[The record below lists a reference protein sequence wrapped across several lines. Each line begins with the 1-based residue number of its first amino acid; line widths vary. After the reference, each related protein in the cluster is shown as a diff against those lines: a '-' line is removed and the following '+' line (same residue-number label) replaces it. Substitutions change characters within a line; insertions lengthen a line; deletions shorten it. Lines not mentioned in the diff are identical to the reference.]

1 MDRPVASS
9 HTSQSQSRIPR
20 YSNDPTEP
28 SDVLPT
34 RASVPKGPKR
44 KRLIKACDP
53 CHKSKRRCDGTA
65 PCSNC
70 YFASKECTYTDSTGR
85 PVPAPNSLRPDIL
98 LTQPSADVHSPTNI
112 NSSAPATAS
121 GSYQAPEPVHFQTGI
136 QQTEPLPSASAATS
150 GSSLVIVSRSPV
162 RSFFNETPP
171 PHGLRL
177 DLPRDLLPPRKRPKN
192 DTESSDK
199 YQHAAYRRMDGTDT
213 SVDFQKHIVHELI
226 NLFFA
231 HCHPHRLIIHSTSF
245 HVDLCRGRIPNYLL
259 NAICAVAAPLSQNP
273 LIRVTPVRHSGERF
287 ANAVLADLFDA
298 EGRLM
303 ASGLEAAQAL
313 ALVQTYI
320 VYKESSMHNDLRLYD
335 IALRILHTMHTRDA
349 DQSTSDTSPLSPDE
363 LHARGV
369 RRESARRTFWL
380 IHLVEVL
387 GAVFTRRPT
396 MYNRED
402 LAGVRLPSDETSF
415 DLALQVPSVRAEY
428 LDCPPLKTRDTSE
441 FGHVIRIA
449 SILLNIERGNM
460 DRPDHRALSDCEQE
474 LEQWVLS
481 LADHLKYS
489 SENLQAH
496 LTLWETGS
504 NSSTWCYCFMH
515 ILHACAVLAISS
527 ARRRLGQPDCRD
539 HDSALQAFPVIIK
552 ALGPRARNSILMGS
566 VLWVQYCG
574 PHAAVYN
581 GSLNGLKNNVTEP
594 SMSSQ
599 TREGAFENAATMD
612 VLPQLDLWVKE
623 WEEFWGPATMHGN
636 VQALEPGW
644 EERCSAYQQLRST
657 AASVPSIETTYAG
670 DGPSSTAMSRNVPDV
685 VIDSVL
691 RPGDE
696 GESTPPQLA
705 SPSLSTTSTLRLRLP
720 SLKSSGLLDVLPDDS
735 LGSRSSGASTPVKV
749 PQPWQLNS
757 NSPRPPLLS
766 PGLPIS
772 VGSGSI
778 GSAPLSPQ
786 PHSPSF
792 QDLHTPQVR
801 LQAPNF
807 YQSGSVHPS
816 PGIVAAPSSYEETEG
831 HFADRS

>member
-1 MDRPVASS
+1 M
-9 HTSQSQSRIPR
+9 SQSRIPR
-20 YSNDPTEP
+20 YSNDPKRADS
-28 SDVLPT
+28 SDVLPA
-34 RASVPKGPKR
+34 RASALKGPKR
-44 KRLIKACDP
+44 KRLVKACDP

-98 LTQPSADVHSPTNI
+98 LTQPNTDVHSPTNII

-121 GSYQAPEPVHFQTGI
+121 GSYQAPEPVHSQTGT
-136 QQTEPLPSASAATS
+136 QQTEPLLSASATTPE
-150 GSSLVIVSRSPV
+150 SSLVIGNRSPV
-162 RSFFNETPP
+162 RSLFNETPP

-192 DTESSDK
+192 DPELSGN
-199 YQHAAYRRMDGTDT
+199 YQHTAYRRMDGTNT
-213 SVDFQKHIVHELI
+213 SVDFQKHIVHQLI

-259 NAICAVAAPLSQNP
+259 NAMCAVAAPLSQNP

-313 ALVQTYI
+313 ALIQTYI

-335 IALRILHTMHTRDA
+335 IALRILHTMHTRDT
-349 DQSTSDTSPLSPDE
+349 DQSTSDTSSLSSDE
-363 LHARGV
+363 LHARGIQ
-369 RRESARRTFWL
+369 RESARRTFWL

-402 LAGVRLPSDETSF
+402 LAGVRLPSDEASF

-428 LDCPPLKTRDTSE
+428 LDCPPLKTRATSE

-460 DRPDHRALSDCEQE
+460 DRPDHRALSDSEQE

-489 SENLQAH
+489 PENLQAH

-527 ARRRLGQPDCRD
+527 ARRSLGQPACRD

-581 GSLNGLKNNVTEP
+581 GSFDGLKNNVTEP

-599 TREGAFENAATMD
+599 TREGAFGNAATID
-612 VLPQLDLWVKE
+612 VLPQLDLWIKE

-636 VQALEPGW
+636 SHALEPGW
-644 EERCSAYQQLRST
+644 EERRSAYQQLRST
-657 AASVPSIETTYAG
+657 ADSVPSIETTYAG
-670 DGPSSTAMSRNVPDV
+670 DGPSSTALSRNVPDV

-691 RPGDE
+691 RPDDE
-696 GESTPPQLA
+696 GESTPAQLA
-705 SPSLSTTSTLRLRLP
+705 SPSLSTTSTLRVRNKPSLP

-757 NSPRPPLLS
+757 SSPRPPLLS

-778 GSAPLSPQ
+778 ESAPLSPQ

-807 YQSGSVHPS
+807 YQSGSAHPI
-816 PGIVAAPSSYEETEG
+816 PGIVAAPSPYEETEG
-831 HFADRS
+831 HISWTDTSSN